1 MKRLSHFLLL
11 ASGLLWAGLT
21 ARADSSEPIQN
32 FATVTFTPS
41 KDHNTPDYHSLL
53 LRGSQAQM
61 LTPRLIQLN
70 NMNLTVFSGD
80 ASNRIDSILLSP
92 VARVS
97 LDDDIA
103 RGPGTVRLIQYDKAG
118 AENLE
123 LTGEQWTYEHAQKRI
138 SLHKNVHVVFH
149 AELNDLLK

>member
-11 ASGLLWAGLT
+11 ASGLLLAGP
-21 ARADSSEPIQN
+21 AVRADSSEPIKN
-32 FATVTFTPS
+32 FITPTFTPEGFRS
-41 KDHNTPDYHSLL
+41 ML
-53 LRGSQAQM
+53 LRGAEAQM
-61 LTPRLIQLN
+61 LTPRLIQLGD
-70 NMNLTVFSGD
+70 MNLTVFSGD
-80 ASNRIDSILLSP
+80 AANRIDSILLSP
-92 VARVS
+92 LARVS
-97 LDDDIA
+97 LDDDTA

-123 LTGEQWTYEHAQKRI
+123 LTGEQWAYEHAQKKM